1 MRTLLRWVDRLSA
14 LMAHVAAWTFFFI
27 GLAVTW
33 EVFTRKVLN
42 DPTIWVDEVARFAQV
57 WAVYLAAA
65 EVLKRRQLIVVEI
78 LPVEGR
84 PQLARWLESLTLLI
98 VIVFSAVAVW
108 HGSAIVAES
117 VAMGRHTSTMLA
129 VPKWITESAIPAGF
143 GLLLLQAAAELARLW
158 VPGLAVDAGKPPQP
172 VAGREARP

>member
-1 MRTLLRWVDRLSA
+1 MGLFWRTIDRIGT
-14 LMAHVAAWTFFFI
+14 LMAHLSAWLFFAI

-65 EVLKRRQLIVVEI
+65 HVLKNRQLIVVEI

-84 PQLARWLESLTLLI
+84 PRLARWLESLTLII

-108 HGSAIVAES
+108 HGSLIVAES

-129 VPKWITESAIPAGF
+129 VPKWMTESAIPVGF
-143 GLLLLQAAAELARLW
+143 GLLLLQAVAELARLW
-158 VPGLAVDAGKPPQP
+158 RPGGPGDEP
-172 VAGREARP
+172 AGRAETSAGEARP